1 MHEHHVLL
9 DPAAPLGTLVVV
21 LGALGT
27 AFTFVLAFRLTLWP
41 GETRA
46 DHPKHVI
53 LREDR

>member
-1 MHEHHVLL
+1 MHEHAVLL
-9 DPAAPLGTLVVV
+9 NPADPLGTLVVG